1 MSLIPARVLAAPVAL
16 HGALEPRVARLV
28 AEAALPLLLLRATC
42 VSSARRLPLDPTPCS
57 LARHGAP
64 HKTGARAS
72 IMATLTTV
80 LHLVRPLEVVT
91 LLVAGSGA
99 HIEVPALVVPLLLNC
114 SPGGGLA
121 TVAVD
126 ILAGLTSLLN
136 PLVTPLASAVSSIL
150 AAILSRSRPRRAGLD
165 LIRPLEEVAL
175 LVARLGA
182 DMELSALVGALLLDC
197 SLHSLHP
204 AVAAEGLLLL

>member
-1 MSLIPARVLAAPVAL
+1 MA
-16 HGALEPRVARLV
+16 GLV
-28 AEAALPLLLLRATC
+28 AEAALPLLFLRAPC
-42 VSSARRLPLDPTPCS
+42 VRPARRLPLDPTPCS

-64 HKTGARAS
+64 HKTGARGS
-72 IMATLTTV
+72 IMTLATMTTI

-91 LLVAGSGA
+91 LLVAGSGT

-126 ILAGLTSLLN
+126 ILAGLTSLL
-136 PLVTPLASAVSSIL
+136 ASAVSSML
-150 AAILSRSRPRRAGLD
+150 VAILSRSRPRRAGLD
-165 LIRPLEEVAL
+165 LIRPLKEVAL
-175 LVARLGA
+175 LIARLGA

-197 SLHSLHP
+197 PLRSLHP